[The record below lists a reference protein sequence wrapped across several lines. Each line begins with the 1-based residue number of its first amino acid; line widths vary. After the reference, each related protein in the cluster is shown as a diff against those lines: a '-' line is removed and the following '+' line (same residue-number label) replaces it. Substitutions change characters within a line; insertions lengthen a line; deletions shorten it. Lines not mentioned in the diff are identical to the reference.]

1 MAAFLKDLTK
11 HMSTQ
16 QNGDMISE
24 EIAFSLL
31 DTGKDNSNGMLTQA
45 GKTHMH
51 PPKALGKHPGSQP
64 SQMDRMPI
72 SKDWQLTID
81 IG

>member
-24 EIAFSLL
+24 QIAFSLL
-31 DTGKDNSNGMLTQA
+31 DTGKDNSKDMLTQA
-45 GKTHMH
+45 RKTQMH
-51 PPKALGKHPGSQP
+51 PPKALGKYSGS
-64 SQMDRMPI
+64 
-72 SKDWQLTID
+72 
-81 IG
+81 